1 MDACVC
7 PTTRLLGV
15 TGHQGRARACQRGA
29 CLFGDNTRVHF
40 RRARVSVSTRP
51 AVFLGSARVAV
62 PHGHSLVRVGGAC
75 VSVLLPVTALC
86 PGTLSVCAHY
96 STCAACS
103 LRASHRGCPSA
114 SKLCPAGS
122 QAQRPSVCLTVTS
135 PHSSGPVCASQRLK
149 TRCVS
154 FPVPLRA
161 MCACVRVTATVPRTH
176 QPRSDSREALRA
188 AASRY
193 PHGTAPCAREV
204 GVCGREGRRQREAAE
219 GESAAAAAAAVPAG
233 AGRQRARTSAG
244 RAAAAPLKAGGG
256 RGRARSRRRSE
267 AERGGGGGGGGSSG
281 HHVGHPGVQRPHQP
295 PRRRRAQAGAQRAGR

>member
-75 VSVLLPVTALC
+75 VSALLPVTALC
-86 PGTLSVCAHY
+86 PGPLSVCAHY

-103 LRASHRGCPSA
+103 LRASHRGSPSA

-135 PHSSGPVCASQRLK
+135 PRSSGLCAPHSASKPGVCQSP
-149 TRCVS
+149 CPS
-154 FPVPLRA
+154 
-161 MCACVRVTATVPRTH
+161 
-176 QPRSDSREALRA
+176 E
-188 AASRY
+188 
-193 PHGTAPCAREV
+193 PCARVCESQPQSHAHTSPAATAAKPCALPRPDTPTARPHVPGRSACV
-204 GVCGREGRRQREAAE
+204 GGRADGC
-219 GESAAAAAAAVPAG
+219 
-233 AGRQRARTSAG
+233 GRQR
-244 RAAAAPLKAGGG
+244 
-256 RGRARSRRRSE
+256 RAR
-267 AERGGGGGGGGSSG
+267 A
-281 HHVGHPGVQRPHQP
+281 
-295 PRRRRAQAGAQRAGR
+295 RRRRLLRPCPPGLAGSGPARQRGGRRRRR